1 MEPFAIL
8 FHDGPKGAAAL
19 GGQCKLE
26 AAPTTVILLPSYL
39 ERRSKPF
46 LFMLSLLLVAAFGLV
61 DWLSGPEV
69 YVHIIYLVPIALAAW
84 HIGQRAGAFIS
95 LSAALVWLWAD
106 WGAGHLY
113 SHPAIPFWNDAMH
126 LLAFLLFGYLVS
138 AFREA
143 LHSARRQATRDP
155 LTGLLNKRAFAKA
168 AERELKRSRR
178 YRHPLGLL
186 FLDLDHFKEVNDTL
200 GHAAGDAVLRCVAFV
215 MKADLRDTDVLARM
229 GGDEF
234 VALLVESGPDA
245 TERAV
250 ANLRQRLLGAMAEME
265 SPVTFSIGVVSFP
278 RAPGSIDAMVD
289 AADRLMYRV
298 KQEGRNAVRH
308 ELADDAS

>member
-1 MEPFAIL
+1 MLSF
-8 FHDGPKGAAAL
+8 
-19 GGQCKLE
+19 LE
-26 AAPTTVILLPSYL
+26 Q
-39 ERRSKPF
+39 RSKPF
-46 LFMLSLLLVAAFGLV
+46 LFILSLLLVAAFGLM
-61 DWLSGPEV
+61 DWLSGPEI

-84 HIGQRAGAFIS
+84 YVGQRAGAFIA

-126 LLAFLLFGYLVS
+126 LLAFLLFGYLVR
-138 AFREA
+138 ALRDA
-143 LHSARRQATRDP
+143 LHSARRQATHDP
-155 LTGLLNKRAFAKA
+155 LTGLLNKRAFGKA
-168 AERELKRSRR
+168 AEHERKRSRR

-200 GHAAGDAVLRCVAFV
+200 GHAAGDAVLRRVASV
-215 MKADLRDTDVLARM
+215 MKADLRDSDVLARM

-245 TERAV
+245 TQRAV
-250 ANLRQRLLGAMAEME
+250 ANLRKRLLAAMAEMN

-278 RAPGSIDAMVD
+278 QTPDSIDVMVD

-298 KQEGRNAVRH
+298 KSEGRNAIRH
-308 ELADDAS
+308 ALAGEI